1 MRAGIDRSLQDCA
14 RKSQINSITP
24 SLLLREVLILEKI
37 VHYGERGVVDTIIH
51 YLVENQQSKRF
62 LQSVKWGDNA
72 KPEWIESIEST
83 TWILEVS
90 LNGTSGFGD
99 PDIIL
104 VCENFEGKPYFVFI
118 EAKVNTYLKSA
129 AQNSKGMIKGYNSK
143 INGQLSLKY
152 RFCKAVEGW
161 TGEGRIIES
170 ESLFTHYNIRLDEN
184 QKRPRRLAKPQ
195 VLELL
200 RKHRFK
206 KLDIDRCFYVAM
218 TWDREPGPIIDLDED
233 ITPLFLSES
242 GEELHSYTK
251 AHLGWI
257 GYGVIDRTFELDESF
272 RETLSTMVEIYPE
285 PL

>member
-1 MRAGIDRSLQDCA
+1 MD
-14 RKSQINSITP
+14 
-24 SLLLREVLILEKI
+24 KI
-37 VHYGERGVVDTIIH
+37 VRYGERGVVDTLIH

-62 LQSVKWGDNA
+62 LQSVKWGDNV
-72 KPEWIESIEST
+72 KHEWIESIESS

-104 VCENFEGKPYFVFI
+104 VCETLEGKPHFVFI
-118 EAKVNTYLKSA
+118 EAKVNTYVKSA
-129 AQNSKGMIKGYNSK
+129 SQNSKGMVKGYNSK

-161 TGEGRIIES
+161 TGEGRIIETD
-170 ESLFTHYNIRLDEN
+170 SLFKQYRDRIGEN
-184 QKRPRRLAKPQ
+184 QKYPRRLAKPQ

-200 RKHRFK
+200 RKYRFNE
-206 KLDIDRCFYVAM
+206 LETDRCFYVAM
-218 TWDREPGPIIDLDED
+218 TWDREPGPIIDLDKD
-233 ITPLFLSES
+233 LTPLLLSES
-242 GEELHSYTK
+242 GEGLHSYTK

-272 RETLSTMVEIYPE
+272 KETLSTMVEHYPDPVE
-285 PL
+285 